1 MATAPGDTDD
11 RVRTLTRVVAL
22 AIVPFLVVAFA
33 VLYPVPTD
41 TGRLF
46 AWPIR
51 PTFTAMMLGGVYLGG
66 AYFFVRAATAKRW
79 HTVAGGFVPVG
90 TFASL
95 MGVATILHWG
105 KFTHTNVAFW
115 TWAALY
121 FTTPFLIF
129 YVWWRQ
135 PRAPGTGPEMPVAVA
150 RVIAAVGVL
159 AGLTSLFLFL
169 LPGAAVAVWPWT
181 LTPLTARVLGA
192 ILSLATAGLGALV
205 DRRWSSARILFEVA
219 AVMLAL
225 ILVAAVRARAEFAA
239 GNPLNW
245 VFAAGFAGLLA
256 GIAILYPRSRA
267 QDSA

>member
-1 MATAPGDTDD
+1 MATASGDTDD

-22 AIVPFLVVAFA
+22 AIIPFLVVAFV

-41 TGRLF
+41 TARLF

-51 PTFTAMMLGGVYLGG
+51 PTFTAMTLGAVYLGG

-95 MGVATILHWG
+95 MGVATIVHWS
-105 KFTHTNVAFW
+105 KFSHTHVAFW
-115 TWAALY
+115 LWTGLY

-129 YVWWRQ
+129 FVWWRQ
-135 PRAPGTGPEMPVAVA
+135 PRTPGTGPLLPSRVA

-169 LPGAAVAVWPWT
+169 FPAAAVAVWPWT

-192 ILSLATAGLGALV
+192 ILSLGTAGLGALV

-219 AVMLAL
+219 GLMLAL
-225 ILVAAVRARAEFAA
+225 ILVAAVRARAEFAV
-239 GNPLNW
+239 GNPLTW
-245 VFAAGFAGLLA
+245 LFAAGLAGLIT
-256 GIAILYPRSRA
+256 GIVILYPRSRG
-267 QDSA
+267 